1 MISPNLYLTHKLIV
15 KKFSEHI
22 SPLMRLSFATGLAV
36 CSAIAHGADKTL
48 EEAHKALQS
57 DKSYVFDYAVRD
69 VPQTRP
75 RQTSR
80 SGSFDGIDELFTV
93 LFWVAVA
100 IAVGILLYFVIS
112 EIVRLN
118 NIERGPKQQDVVKP
132 EIIPNYQPEVQA
144 AKSLLGDVDELAA
157 QGRYEE
163 AIHTLLLRSIS
174 DIRANRPKA
183 VPKAMT
189 SREIS
194 HISILS
200 ELARQAFRNIG
211 DRVERSYFGG
221 RTLSKD
227 DFERSRADYETFAF
241 ERKQTS

>member
-1 MISPNLYLTHKLIV
+1 M
-15 KKFSEHI
+15 
-22 SPLMRLSFATGLAV
+22 
-36 CSAIAHGADKTL
+36 AHSADKTL
-48 EEAHKALQS
+48 EEAHKALQD
-57 DKSYVFDYAVRD
+57 DKSYVFDYAVRE
-69 VPQTRP
+69 VQQPRP
-75 RQTSR
+75 RRQTSR
-80 SGSFDGIDELFTV
+80 SGAFDGIDQLFTV

-100 IAVGILLYFVIS
+100 IAVCVLIYFVIS
-112 EIVRLN
+112 EIIRLN
-118 NIERGPKQQDVVKP
+118 NIERGQTQPAVVKP

-144 AKSLLGDVDELAA
+144 AKSLLGDVDDLAA
-157 QGRYEE
+157 QGRYED

-200 ELARQAFRNIG
+200 DLARQAFRNIG

-241 ERKQTS
+241 ERKQST

>member
-1 MISPNLYLTHKLIV
+1 MSVLV
-15 KKFSEHI
+15 
-22 SPLMRLSFATGLAV
+22 AV
-36 CSAIAHGADKTL
+36 CAAAHSAEKSL
-48 EEAHKALQS
+48 EEAHEALS
-57 DKSYVFDYAVRD
+57 ADKSYVFDYAVRE

-75 RQTSR
+75 RRQR
-80 SGSFDGIDELFTV
+80 SNSGWFDGLDQFFTV
-93 LFWVAVA
+93 LFWVAVIIGVA
-100 IAVGILLYFVIS
+100 ILIFFIIS
-112 EIVRLN
+112 EAIRLS
-118 NIERGPKQQDVVKP
+118 NIERGPAEKAPVKP
-132 EIIPNYQPEVQA
+132 EIVPTYQPEVKA

-174 DIRANRPKA
+174 DIRTNRPKA

-200 ELARQAFRNIG
+200 DLARQAFRNIG

-221 RTLSKD
+221 RALSKD

>member
-1 MISPNLYLTHKLIV
+1 MAV
-15 KKFSEHI
+15 KKFYNHI
-22 SPLMRLSFATGLAV
+22 APFSRLVFASMLAGLAW
-36 CSAIAHGADKTL
+36 AAHAASTSL
-48 EEAHKALQS
+48 EEAHEALKN
-57 DKSYVFDYAVRD
+57 DRSYVFDYAVRE
-69 VPQTRP
+69 VQQSRP
-75 RQTSR
+75 RTAR
-80 SGSFDGIDELFTV
+80 SNSGFFDSLG
-93 LFWVAVA
+93 
-100 IAVGILLYFVIS
+100 GILEVVFWAAVIIAIGLLLFFIIA
-112 EIVRLN
+112 EAIRLSK
-118 NIERGPKQQDVVKP
+118 IERGAEEIKTAKP
-132 EIIPNYQPEVQA
+132 EIIPNYQPEAQA

-174 DIRANRPKA
+174 DIRENRPKA

-221 RTLSKD
+221 RKLSKD